1 MDFRILGQLQVVD
14 GGRDVEVR
22 GARQRAV
29 LAVLLV
35 NANRVVSAD
44 RLIDDVWG
52 DRPPAS
58 GAAALQM
65 RVSQLRRALIT
76 VRSPAQADQGPLLTV
91 PGGYVLRVGAD
102 DVDALRFERLLAQG
116 RALAADGDHAG
127 ASMCLRTA
135 RALWRGDTLSEF
147 AFEPFAQ
154 TEIARLGELR
164 LVAAEECFEAELA
177 LGQHAVL
184 VPEVEAL
191 VGAHP
196 LRERLRAILMIA
208 LYRSA
213 RQADALAT
221 YREARAYLLRE
232 LGVEP
237 GSTLQRLENQVL
249 RHAADLELQT
259 PRDVMAV
266 RPVPTPGEPSRKPIT
281 VVCTSVRVT
290 ADRSSESW
298 TVLDPERRSAALARC
313 LAVQVQV
320 FEQHGALVRRLPGA
334 VLAVFGLPIVRED
347 DALRAVR
354 ATVGAHEQVEALAGV
369 LTHDDALRVQARSG
383 IVTGDVLTRGGA
395 PDELWESGEPA
406 GTALEL
412 STRADPGE
420 VLIAD
425 STEPLIRHAAALTRR
440 ATSPDSGA
448 WCLGSLAA
456 VHGIHAVRRDAPMVG
471 RQSELA
477 TLASTLERAAATR
490 AVHTCTVVGAA
501 GVGKSRL
508 AQEFV
513 EAARDTATVVT
524 GVCAPHGEIA
534 TFSPLRQ
541 VVEQVAA
548 GRPLSEVM
556 LGTEHADLVTRLV
569 ASAVGMGE
577 TADAGDVFWAV
588 GRFLEAA
595 SRARPLVVVLEDVHW
610 ASPTM
615 LALVEFLSG
624 WQRPAAVMLVCLAR
638 PELLQGRPGWLHQ
651 PRATRLELSA
661 LDPGEAD
668 VLLGHLA
675 GSQHLGT
682 DVRRRLA
689 RVAEG
694 NPLFLE
700 QLLTMLTEHPGLD
713 VDADLPPTIAALL
726 AARLDRLGPGER
738 AVLERAAVVGRA
750 FHRDAVAALL
760 PSSARSTVDR
770 HLAALATRDLL
781 TAQESHDAAATHLFR
796 HGLIHAAAYRSGP
809 TGAHAELHETLA
821 GWLEVTDGSTDE
833 VVGHH
838 LERAVQCRLALGA
851 RDDGHT
857 RDLAGRAAH
866 RLRLAGEQA
875 HRRGDMPASAALLD
889 RARRLP
895 TGDDGTALEMLPGL
909 GYALFEVGQ
918 LQRAEAI
925 LAEAVAR
932 AETLHQPRVRW
943 QAAVTRMHLDMY
955 LRPEALNPDAL
966 VRAAD
971 GAVRELE
978 RYDDDVG
985 VARALMFASEIQW
998 FLGRAVATQEA
1009 AERGLVFAC
1018 RSQSRREE
1026 AWCRGQIGFALLNG
1040 PVPVGVG
1047 LRRCRD
1053 MFVETRGDP
1062 VAEAN
1067 LLLFVAAHEAM
1078 AGEFADALDH
1088 AATSRTATRE
1098 LGLRWQTG
1106 IHALL
1111 SSQVCLLAGDPVEA
1125 EVLLRAALA
1134 TFEEIGDR
1142 WDVVTAELDLQ
1153 RALYEQGR
1161 FDEAREA
1168 LVRVD
1173 RPSPADAESNIKRC
1187 GVPALLLAREGR
1199 FTEAE
1204 TLVRAGIEVAAASD
1218 LVGWQADLLMDL
1230 GEVLELAGRPRE
1242 ASDAVVRAQR
1252 RYARKGHLVGEGRA
1266 RARLGSLASQALAT
1280 HHRA

>member
-127 ASMCLRTA
+127 ASMRLRTA

-266 RPVPTPGEPSRKPIT
+266 RPVTTPGEPSRKPIT

-490 AVHTCTVVGAA
+490 AVHTCTVVGARGCGEVPAGA
-501 GVGKSRL
+501 GVRRGCPGHGDRGDRGVRAVRRDRDVL
-508 AQEFV
+508 APPPGRR
-513 EAARDTATVVT
+513 AGGRRPAT
-524 GVCAPHGEIA
+524 
-534 TFSPLRQ
+534 R
-541 VVEQVAA
+541 
-548 GRPLSEVM
+548 EVM

-569 ASAVGMGE
+569 ASAVGMGRQR
-577 TADAGDVFWAV
+577 TPATCS
-588 GRFLEAA
+588 GRSAA
-595 SRARPLVVVLEDVHW
+595 SSRPE
-610 ASPTM
+610 P
-615 LALVEFLSG
+615 G
-624 WQRPAAVMLVCLAR
+624 PAARRGARRRALGVTHDARTGRVPVRLATACGGSAGLPWTVPICSRGVPVGCTSRASTRIELVSPGPGRDRRSCSGTWLA
-638 PELLQGRPGWLHQ
+638 PSIC
-651 PRATRLELSA
+651 A
-661 LDPGEAD
+661 
-668 VLLGHLA
+668 
-675 GSQHLGT
+675 T

-689 RVAEG
+689 RVRRG
-694 NPLFLE
+694 SPLFLE
-700 QLLTMLTEHPGLD
+700 QLLTMLTGAPGTSMSTRTSHRRSRPCLPLGC
-713 VDADLPPTIAALL
+713 DLRA
-726 AARLDRLGPGER
+726 GER

-781 TAQESHDAAATHLFR
+781 TAHESHDAAATHLFR
-796 HGLIHAAAYRSGP
+796 HGLIHAAASQRS
-809 TGAHAELHETLA
+809 
-821 GWLEVTDGSTDE
+821 DGCAC
-833 VVGHH
+833 
-838 LERAVQCRLALGA
+838 RAA
-851 RDDGHT
+851 RD
-857 RDLAGRAAH
+857 
-866 RLRLAGEQA
+866 
-875 HRRGDMPASAALLD
+875 
-889 RARRLP
+889 ARW
-895 TGDDGTALEMLPGL
+895 
-909 GYALFEVGQ
+909 
-918 LQRAEAI
+918 
-925 LAEAVAR
+925 VAR
-932 AETLHQPRVRW
+932 
-943 QAAVTRMHLDMY
+943 
-955 LRPEALNPDAL
+955 
-966 VRAAD
+966 
-971 GAVRELE
+971 
-978 RYDDDVG
+978 
-985 VARALMFASEIQW
+985 
-998 FLGRAVATQEA
+998 
-1009 AERGLVFAC
+1009 
-1018 RSQSRREE
+1018 
-1026 AWCRGQIGFALLNG
+1026 
-1040 PVPVGVG
+1040 
-1047 LRRCRD
+1047 
-1053 MFVETRGDP
+1053 
-1062 VAEAN
+1062 
-1067 LLLFVAAHEAM
+1067 
-1078 AGEFADALDH
+1078 
-1088 AATSRTATRE
+1088 
-1098 LGLRWQTG
+1098 
-1106 IHALL
+1106 
-1111 SSQVCLLAGDPVEA
+1111 
-1125 EVLLRAALA
+1125 
-1134 TFEEIGDR
+1134 
-1142 WDVVTAELDLQ
+1142 
-1153 RALYEQGR
+1153 
-1161 FDEAREA
+1161 
-1168 LVRVD
+1168 
-1173 RPSPADAESNIKRC
+1173 
-1187 GVPALLLAREGR
+1187 
-1199 FTEAE
+1199 
-1204 TLVRAGIEVAAASD
+1204 
-1218 LVGWQADLLMDL
+1218 
-1230 GEVLELAGRPRE
+1230 
-1242 ASDAVVRAQR
+1242 
-1252 RYARKGHLVGEGRA
+1252 GH
-1266 RARLGSLASQALAT
+1266 
-1280 HHRA
+1280 